1 MANVL
6 VIDDTKNIRILLTQ
20 CLEFEGY
27 AVTAA
32 SNGTEALQQLSR
44 QKFDLIFLDV
54 RMPELSGTEVLR
66 RMRQM
71 GVSTPVVMITAFG
84 TVKNAVECTQLG
96 AVAYLQKPFTENKI
110 KQLLEEVLHYKP
122 KRSNLDNILTLAQE
136 QIKSNRFGDA
146 ELLLKNALPTY
157 FMEPRVYTLLSEV
170 YLGLGRGAEAEKCKH
185 LALTLGEDALG
196 EDAE

>member
-1 MANVL
+1 MAKVL

-27 AVTAA
+27 AVTTA
-32 SNGTEALQQLSR
+32 STGTQALAILGR
-44 QKFDLIFLDV
+44 EKFDLVFLDV

-71 GVSTPVVMITAFG
+71 GISIPVVMITAFG

-110 KQLLEEVLHYKP
+110 KQVLGEVLHFKSE
-122 KRSNLDNILTLAQE
+122 RSSLDNILSLAGE
-136 QIKSNRFGDA
+136 QIENSRFGDA
-146 ELLLKNALPTY
+146 ELLLKNSLSEFPL
-157 FMEPRVYTLLSEV
+157 EPRIYQWL
-170 YLGLGRGAEAEKCKH
+170 YKAYAGLNRPDEAEKCRSIFE
-185 LALTLGEDALG
+185 LLGKK
-196 EDAE
+196 